1 MLYKHRVK
9 NIRRPKENYLE
20 YKAVWGAQ
28 PIDTVL
34 DLVAIMRRTQQ
45 RIVE

>member
-1 MLYKHRVK
+1 MLYKHRLK
-9 NIRRPKENYLE
+9 FTLCPKDNYLD

-28 PIDTVL
+28 AIDNIL

-45 RIVE
+45 RIVD